1 MKFLSLRT
9 VYRVFP
15 IIKHSKLWD
24 HALSRPLVLLT
35 WNFKHLFVSS
45 STINMPN
52 FIEIGWEIREKSR
65 DADGGKEKKERIKK
79 TRLDQSNV
87 LDWKVSSILLKT
99 KFIVSH
105 VMLKYRC
112 RSSIWFCLCRFELNP
127 TVNNGDMSI
136 EKYYSVI
143 PMQPE
148 VPFSTTTVENWKWF
162 GHELTELWIDKSN
175 NKERICIYLA
185 IDP

>member
-1 MKFLSLRT
+1 MGPRPVPTPWGILLKIHTVHCLVILIMFWKIEVNPLRIDEDMT
-9 VYRVFP
+9 GRWSW
-15 IIKHSKLWD
+15 KRK
-24 HALSRPLVLLT
+24 
-35 WNFKHLFVSS
+35 NK
-45 STINMPN
+45 NN
-52 FIEIGWEIREKSR
+52 NN
-65 DADGGKEKKERIKK
+65 

-148 VPFSTTTVENWKWF
+148 VPFSTTTVENLKWLVMNWRSY
-162 GHELTELWIDKSN
+162 ELTNQTIK
-175 NKERICIYLA
+175 KEYAFILQ
-185 IDP
+185 

>member
-1 MKFLSLRT
+1 MCPRWLTIIIGVGKNDLSDQRNT
-9 VYRVFP
+9 
-15 IIKHSKLWD
+15 STTEE
-24 HALSRPLVLLT
+24 VLQG
-35 WNFKHLFVSS
+35 
-45 STINMPN
+45 
-52 FIEIGWEIREKSR
+52 IEG
-65 DADGGKEKKERIKK
+65 

-99 KFIVSH
+99 KFILSH

-112 RSSIWFCLCRFELNP
+112 RSSIWFGLCRFELNP

-148 VPFSTTTVENWKWF
+148 VPFSTTTVENLKWF
-162 GHELTELWIDKSN
+162 GHELTGLWIDKSS

-185 IDP
+185 IDPKGQRDLQCHMIFDMSSTSYGLPRSLWPIVTQSNVQ

>member
-1 MKFLSLRT
+1 MGPRPVPTPWGILLKIHTVHCLVIMIISWKFEVNALRIDEDMT
-9 VYRVFP
+9 GRWSW
-15 IIKHSKLWD
+15 KRRKKNNNKNNK
-24 HALSRPLVLLT
+24 RQ
-35 WNFKHLFVSS
+35 NENRKVSE
-45 STINMPN
+45 TL
-52 FIEIGWEIREKSR
+52 
-65 DADGGKEKKERIKK
+65 

-112 RSSIWFCLCRFELNP
+112 RSSIWFCLCRFKLNP

-148 VPFSTTTVENWKWF
+148 VPFSTTTVENLKWF
-162 GHELTELWIDKSN
+162 GHELTEL
-175 NKERICIYLA
+175 
-185 IDP
+185 